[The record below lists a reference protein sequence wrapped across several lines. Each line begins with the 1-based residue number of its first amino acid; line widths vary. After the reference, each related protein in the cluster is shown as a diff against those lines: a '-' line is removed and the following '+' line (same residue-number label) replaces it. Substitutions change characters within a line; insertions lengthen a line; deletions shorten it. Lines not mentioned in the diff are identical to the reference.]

1 MTRVQKLAS
10 CLKKHWWLV
19 LVALGVI
26 AFTAWAIWSAIELV
40 HARDERVQAGR
51 EGRTYICNKV
61 NEVPDKIAKVIRISG
76 ELQAMTGVTTT
87 TISLAE
93 LSPEAQER
101 VRAKQ
106 VELQEAVRA
115 LGEKADCSVAALGS
129 TATTTP

>member
-1 MTRVQKLAS
+1 MTRVQKLTS

-40 HARDERVQAGR
+40 NARDERVQAGR

-61 NEVPDKIAKVIRISG
+61 NEVPDKIATVIRISG
-76 ELQAMTGVTTT
+76 ELQTMTGVTTT

-129 TATTTP
+129 TATTRP